1 MMDIVL
7 HPTDKLIKRSRLY
20 ILRKKILRPS
30 YIVIILSISMILIL
44 RTVLREIPP
53 NNVIRRISYRRNKV
67 NIFLEPVTVRMKPVY
82 KFGKLSENQYFLDVF
97 DSKTRVEYNR
107 SYDYGGISNIEQR
120 QINPQKTQITFTF
133 TSLNDEPEL
142 TYNEDPPHFNLHFN
156 KYLDDKFIVVID
168 PGHGGEN
175 TGAIGQ
181 NGSIEKNITLDIA
194 LRLNHY
200 LAQKKEMQ
208 VFLTRKED
216 KDVGLYERRRMSDF
230 WDTDLFLSIHTN
242 YTSNKKIN
250 QTEIYY
256 SGNHSYPSA
265 RIIRDELEK
274 TLDIGRGIIRRRGFA
289 VIRRNPAR
297 LGAVLVE
304 TMYLSNARGEKY
316 LTSTDHQD
324 AIARSLF
331 NSIDKI
337 ISQAN

>member
-1 MMDIVL
+1 MDIVL
-7 HPTDKLIKRSRLY
+7 HPTDKLIKRSRFY
-20 ILRKKILRPS
+20 ILRKKFLRPS
-30 YIVIILSISMILIL
+30 YIRFILLISTIFVLKN
-44 RTVLREIPP
+44 VLRESPP

-67 NIFLEPVTVRMKPVY
+67 NIFLEPETVKMKPVY
-82 KFGKLSENQYFLDVF
+82 EFGKLSENRYFLDIF
-97 DSKTRVEYNR
+97 DSKTRVEYHR
-107 SYDYGGISNIEQR
+107 TYEYGGISHIEQR

-133 TSLNDEPEL
+133 TSLKDKPEV
-142 TYNEDPPHFNLHFN
+142 TYFEDPPHFKLHFN

-200 LAQKKEMQ
+200 LTQKKDIQ

-216 KDVGLYERRRMSDF
+216 QDVGLYERRRMSDF
-230 WDTDLFLSIHTN
+230 WDTDLFLSIHAN
-242 YTSNKKIN
+242 YTSNKKVN

-265 RIIRDELEK
+265 RIIRDELQK
-274 TLDIGRGIIRRRGFA
+274 TLNIGRGIIRRRGFV
-289 VIRRNPAR
+289 VIRQNPAR

-316 LTSTDHQD
+316 LTSINYQD
-324 AIARSLF
+324 TIARSLF

-337 ISQAN
+337 ISQAK

>member
-1 MMDIVL
+1 MDIVL

-20 ILRKKILRPS
+20 ILRKKFLRPS
-30 YIVIILSISMILIL
+30 YIVIILSISTIFIL
-44 RTVLREIPP
+44 RNVLREIPP

-67 NIFLEPVTVRMKPVY
+67 NIFLEPETVKKKPVY
-82 KFGKLSENQYFLDVF
+82 QFGKLSENRYFLDIF

-107 SYDYGGISNIEQR
+107 SYDYGGISHIDQQ

-133 TSLNDEPEL
+133 TSLKDEPEVS
-142 TYNEDPPHFNLHFN
+142 YFEDPPHFKLHFN

-181 NGSIEKNITLDIA
+181 NGSLEKDITLDIA

-200 LAQKKEMQ
+200 LSQKEDIQ
-208 VFLTRKED
+208 GFLTRKED
-216 KDVGLYERRRMSDF
+216 EDVELYERRRMSDF
-230 WDTDLFLSIHTN
+230 WDADLFLSIHAN
-242 YTSNKKIN
+242 HAPNKKVN

-256 SGNHSYPSA
+256 SSNHSYSPA
-265 RIIRDELEK
+265 RIIRDELRK
-274 TLDIGRGIIRRRGFA
+274 TLNIGRGIIRRRGFV

-304 TMYLSNARGEKY
+304 TMYLSNVRGEKY

-324 AIARSLF
+324 IIARSLF
-331 NSIDKI
+331 SSIDKI
-337 ISQAN
+337 MSQAE